1 MERIL
6 QCLPL
11 FNLLQAMQKPK
22 DDLGTIIE
30 RMRDSMS
37 NELVSAMRNAG
48 FSVRSFE
55 SDGQTLFVGDDIAN
69 ALDIPTDEVPRRCKH
84 SRHCYVRKQHG
95 HGSEDVLCITN
106 TDVKEL
112 VDYFGFEP
120 LQSAVVDIDSD
131 YDCSLVSV
139 VSGDIVVSSRDVAEN
154 FSKEHRHVLESIREI
169 LAAEKS
175 AANFFHESSYDNRG
189 KKYPQYLMNRDG
201 FSLLVMGFTGK
212 EALQWKLKY
221 IEAFNDMEKTLRQRH
236 AFEVEETHRRR
247 MRAASV
253 PPRKS
258 TCKTLSTTRH
268 LYEISDNKQRG
279 YCFGHFTNAIYLALF
294 DMKASEIKHILGI
307 SDDDSIR
314 DNLTAYEIT
323 AVTSAEKKAE
333 EILKSNGGEYL
344 TDYQM
349 QKMLELWF
357 PKIDLRES
365 HPSFQGIEHRFSGA
379 FLVQ

>member
-11 FNLLQAMQKPK
+11 FNLLQAMQKSK
-22 DDLGTIIE
+22 DNLGTIIE

-69 ALDIPTDEVPRRCKH
+69 ALDIPIDEVSRRCKH
-84 SRHCYVRKQHG
+84 SRHCYIRKQHG
-95 HGSEDVLCITN
+95 HGSEDVLCITS
-106 TDVKEL
+106 TDVKDL

-120 LQSAVVDIDSD
+120 LQSAVVDIDND

-139 VSGDIVVSSRDVAEN
+139 VSGDIVVDSRSVAEN
-154 FSKEHRHVLESIREI
+154 FGKEHKHVLESIDSLVAQNSATKTMFHQCSRE
-169 LAAEKS
+169 
-175 AANFFHESSYDNRG
+175 YRG
-189 KKYPQYLMNRDG
+189 QQFRYFTMNRDG

-221 IEAFNDMEKTLRQRH
+221 IAAFNEMEKTLRQRH

-268 LYEISDNKQRG
+268 LYEISDDKQRG

-294 DMKASEIKHILGI
+294 DMKASEMKHILGI
-307 SDDDSIR
+307 CDDDSIR
-314 DNLTAYEIT
+314 DNLTAYEIA

-333 EILKSNGGEYL
+333 EILKSSGGEYL

-357 PKIDLRES
+357 PKINLQES
-365 HPSFQGIEHRFSGA
+365 HPSFQRIEHRETGA
-379 FLVQ
+379 FLLQ